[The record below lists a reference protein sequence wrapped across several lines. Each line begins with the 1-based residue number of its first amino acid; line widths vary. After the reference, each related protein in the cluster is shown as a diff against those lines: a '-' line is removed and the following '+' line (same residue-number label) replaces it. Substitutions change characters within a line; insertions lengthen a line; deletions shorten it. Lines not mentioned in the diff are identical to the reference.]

1 MDSWGIRLSARDLG
15 IRLSVTK
22 DDELRCKPADRL
34 TPELREEIRANRED
48 LLYDVLLADALRYV
62 AVERHVED
70 GPRVRPRRPPGS
82 DRRGVPRKGLAVG
95 GGDPGGRRGGGGRGL
110 GLSYAT
116 RYGPPVAHGRRREKP
131 RICR

>member
-1 MDSWGIRLSARDLG
+1 MGRYLDLIKGVSGEASRPQPPVSGPGDTLCGISGISGISPSMDSWDIRLAARDLG
-15 IRLSVTK
+15 VRLSVTK

-70 GPRVRPRRPPGS
+70 GPRV
-82 DRRGVPRKGLAVG
+82 
-95 GGDPGGRRGGGGRGL
+95 
-110 GLSYAT
+110 
-116 RYGPPVAHGRRREKP
+116 
-131 RICR
+131 